1 MRKNFV
7 QFSWVTILAVYLLIL
22 VGGIVRSTGSGMG
35 CPDWPKCFGK
45 IVPPTDIRELP
56 ENYKEIYA
64 QKRKEKNLRLVG
76 FLKSIGMKDAAQRV
90 QNDETIYIEEDF
102 NVQKTWIEYLN
113 RLLGVLIGLLIF
125 VTFITS
131 LSYLKTKPIVSIL
144 SFVALL
150 LVGFQG
156 WIGSIVVSTNLLEG
170 MITLHMFLAVV
181 QVLLMAYTVHLAQSS
196 LQAAGSPNDF
206 SVSNFTK
213 FLLILNLVFSLG
225 QVLLGTQVREQID
238 TFAREVANR
247 SYWIEKLDIR
257 FYIHRSYSLFLL
269 ALNVFLLYRLKKE
282 NTFSVIQ
289 KPYFLLLGVLI
300 VSTITGAIMAY
311 FAMPAFLQP
320 IHLLLAVAMMG
331 LEWEIWLRLKSKG
344 KSSAQTTF

>member
-1 MRKNFV
+1 MRKNFI
-7 QFSWVTILAVYLLIL
+7 QFSWVTIFAVYLLIL

-45 IVPPTDIRELP
+45 IIPPTHISELP

-64 QKRKEKNLRLVG
+64 QKRREKNLRLVG
-76 FLKSIGMKDAAQRV
+76 FLKAIGMNEAAERV

-125 VTFITS
+125 ITFITS
-131 LSYLKTKPIVSIL
+131 LSYLKVKPVVSVL
-144 SFVALL
+144 AFLALI

-181 QVLLMAYTVHLAQSS
+181 QVLLMAYNVHLAQKT
-196 LQAAGSPNDF
+196 LQNTDKTNIP
-206 SVSNFTK
+206 VSRLTQ
-213 FLLILNLVFSLG
+213 LLLVANLVFSLI

-238 TFAREVANR
+238 GIARETANR
-247 SYWIEKLDIR
+247 AYWIEKLDIR

-282 NTFSVIQ
+282 NAFSLIKV
-289 KPYFLLLGVLI
+289 PYLGLLGVLVI
-300 VSTITGAIMAY
+300 STLTGAIMAY
-311 FAMPAFLQP
+311 FAIPAFVQP

-331 LEWEIWLRLKSKG
+331 LEWEIWLRLQSVQKNL
-344 KSSAQTTF
+344 T

>member
-170 MITLHMFLAVV
+170 MITLHMFF
-181 QVLLMAYTVHLAQSS
+181 
-196 LQAAGSPNDF
+196 GSGA
-206 SVSNFTK
+206 STSN
-213 FLLILNLVFSLG
+213 G
-225 QVLLGTQVREQID
+225 
-238 TFAREVANR
+238 
-247 SYWIEKLDIR
+247 
-257 FYIHRSYSLFLL
+257 
-269 ALNVFLLYRLKKE
+269 LYRAFGSKLFTGGGQSQRLFCEQFYKISTYSE
-282 NTFSVIQ
+282 F
-289 KPYFLLLGVLI
+289 GVFF
-300 VSTITGAIMAY
+300 GAS
-311 FAMPAFLQP
+311 AFGY
-320 IHLLLAVAMMG
+320 AG
-331 LEWEIWLRLKSKG
+331 
-344 KSSAQTTF
+344 T